1 MKVPE
6 GTELSEYI
14 RGVVDAIKEGMKG
27 TGFVVNG
34 EIKLELAVV
43 NTRKEKEGFKV
54 FVVNAKGNYKAEE
67 LSKIKFSIKEDE
79 AVAGVLM
86 PSD

>member
-54 FVVNAKGNYKAEE
+54 FVVNAKGHKAEE

>member
-1 MKVPE
+1 MKGTE

-43 NTRKEKEGFKV
+43 NTKKEKEGFKV
-54 FVVNAKGNYKAEE
+54 FVVNAKGNKAEE

>member
-1 MKVPE
+1 MKVTE

-27 TGFVVNG
+27 TGFVVNS

-43 NTRKEKEGFKV
+43 NTKKEKEGFKV
-54 FVVNAKGNYKAEE
+54 FVVNAKASKAEE